1 MSKYFVSY
9 YWATLMRN
17 GTGMCVVNAG
27 CDAETVAGLMKMQ
40 EAIKEDGRFR
50 KCVIINYKKLG
61 DSDAKEQTS
70 ESL

>member
-9 YWATLMRN
+9 FWKTLLRN
-17 GTGMCVVNAG
+17 GSGMCVISTDNG
-27 CDAETVAGLMKMQ
+27 METAEGLIEMQ
-40 EAIKEDGRFR
+40 KAIKEENRFR

-61 DSDAKEQTS
+61 DSDSKEQTS